1 MAHPAMTICQG
12 IVILSLALLGGFIF
26 IKRRESQAGRLLA
39 LLCLLCAAWVA
50 AVMVSNAFTHSED
63 LDGAL
68 LARDLAKTF
77 VAAAMATFVAF
88 AWYFPRKAG
97 RIRPW
102 HGAALYALAMLVSAG
117 AFTRWD
123 TRSAVIV
130 GGSQLRLEY
139 GFMHYLFIAYVA
151 LTGLLALA
159 TLLVRHARSTS
170 PLEQLQIQYVAVG
183 IGISYVLGTLFCLV
197 LPTFFNWEGLFF
209 AGTVAPLAG
218 CLFMAYAIVKYRAME
233 IEVVL
238 NRTFPWLLTS
248 FLLLLPVYLLIHFA
262 GDWIRELDNLALALF
277 GTLFF
282 FPIFFFTLRVQPF
295 IDRLV
300 QREFHAMRD
309 AIDGLIAEAGELN
322 DPVTLARLVIRTT
335 REVLNVSRVVFLC
348 YREECSRYVLIES
361 DAERVTDLTSDDP
374 FLRWMAGNAVVLER
388 QQLVLRR
395 RHQAVRQLACSYFDL
410 VGAEACLT
418 FVSEGRLIGTLN
430 LGRREGRRWNFS
442 RAELELLTS
451 FRAAMTMALENARL
465 YKTELD
471 LREKRVQAEYFAREL
486 EEAHQMQESL
496 LPGSPPE
503 VAGLE
508 VVGRCRPAREVGG
521 DFYDYLALP
530 DNKTGIVLGDV
541 SGKGLKSAM
550 QAVLSCGLLRTRA
563 GIGGPPDEILEEV
576 SRELYYLT
584 ERNMFTAL
592 SLAVIDR
599 QSLRLDLV
607 NAGQPYPLLK
617 RDSGLMV
624 LKPGGIPLGALPR
637 ANRRTAMVELRIG
650 DLLVFFSDGVSDA
663 SNSEGEMYGEQRLCR
678 LLGGAE
684 PGITSSE
691 LSRRIW
697 DDLEEFVGGAEPF
710 DDITLVVARITDT

>member
-1 MAHPAMTICQG
+1 MTICQG
-12 IVILSLALLGGFIF
+12 VVILSLAVLGGMIF
-26 IKRRESQAGRLLA
+26 IKRRESQAGRFLA

-50 AVMVSNAFTHSED
+50 AVMVSNVFTHFDD

-68 LARDLAKTF
+68 LARNLAKTF

-88 AWYFPRKAG
+88 TWYFPRKAG
-97 RIRPW
+97 WIRPR
-102 HGAALYALAMLVSAG
+102 HVAVLYSVALFVSAG
-117 AFTRWD
+117 AFTPWD
-123 TRSAVIV
+123 VRSARIV
-130 GGSQLRLEY
+130 GGSLLRLEY
-139 GFMHYLFIAYVA
+139 GFVHYLFIAYVA
-151 LTGLLALA
+151 LSGLLALV
-159 TLLVRHARSTS
+159 TLLVRHARSTL
-170 PLEQLQIQYVAVG
+170 PLERLQIRYVAVG

-197 LPTFFNWEGLFF
+197 FPTFFNWGGLFF

-218 CLFMAYAIVKYRAME
+218 CLFMAYAIVKYRALE

-262 GDWIRELDNLALALF
+262 GNWIRELDNLALALF
-277 GTLFF
+277 GTLFL

-309 AIDGLIAEAGELN
+309 AIDGLIAEAGEPN
-322 DPVTLARLVIRTT
+322 DPVSLARLVIRTT

-348 YREECSRYVLIES
+348 YQEEHSRYVLIES
-361 DAERVTDLTSDDP
+361 DSERLTDLTPDDP
-374 FLRWMAGNAVVLER
+374 FLCWMAGNAVVLER
-388 QQLVLRR
+388 QQLVLRQ
-395 RHQAVRQLACSYFDL
+395 RHEAVRQMACSYFDL

-451 FRAAMTMALENARL
+451 FRSAMTMALENARL

-486 EEAHQMQESL
+486 DDAHQMQESL
-496 LPGSPPE
+496 LPRSPPQ

-521 DFYDYLALP
+521 DFYDYLEMP
-530 DNKTGIVLGDV
+530 DKKTSIVLGDV

-550 QAVLSCGLLRTRA
+550 QAVLSCGLLRMRA
-563 GIGGPPDEILEEV
+563 GVGGPPDEILSEV

-592 SLAVIDR
+592 SFAVIDR
-599 QSLRLDLV
+599 RALKLDLV

-617 RDSGLMV
+617 RDRGLKV
-624 LKPGGIPLGALPR
+624 LKLGGIPLGALPR
-637 ANRRTAMVELRIG
+637 ADRRTVTVELRIG

-663 SNSEGEMYGEQRLCR
+663 SNSEGEMYGEQRLYR
-678 LLGGAE
+678 LLDGAE
-684 PGITSSE
+684 PGITSSD

-697 DDLEEFVGGAEPF
+697 GDVEAFVGSAEPF
-710 DDITLVVARITDT
+710 DDITLVVARITDI